1 MRRLAVVTLL
11 AALAGPAFAQEPPAG
26 QPSAPPARQARQAR
40 QPREGRGDL
49 QALGLTEDQKQR
61 LREVRRQYANDPEGR
76 RKAVREILTPEQR
89 EKLKELRRA
98 RRARQGAPQD

>member
-11 AALAGPAFAQEPPAG
+11 AALAAPAFAQEPPAAQ
-26 QPSAPPARQARQAR
+26 QPAPPARQA
-40 QPREGRGDL
+40 REGRGDL

>member
-1 MRRLAVVTLL
+1 MRRLAVLTLL
-11 AALAGPAFAQEPPAG
+11 TALAGPAFAQEAAPAPPPAG
-26 QPSAPPARQARQAR
+26 QARQAS
-40 QPREGRGDL
+40 PGRGDL
-49 QALGLTEDQKQR
+49 QALGLTEDQKQK

-98 RRARQGAPQD
+98 RRERQRAPQE

>member
-1 MRRLAVVTLL
+1 MRRLAVLSLL
-11 AALAGPAFAQEPPAG
+11 AALAVPAFAQEPPST
-26 QPSAPPARQARQAR
+26 PSTPPARQAR
-40 QPREGRGDL
+40 PGRGDL
-49 QALGLTEDQKQR
+49 QALGLTEDQKQK

-98 RRARQGAPQD
+98 RRERQRAPQD

>member
-1 MRRLAVVTLL
+1 MRRLAVLSLL
-11 AALAGPAFAQEPPAG
+11 PALAVPAFAQEPPST
-26 QPSAPPARQARQAR
+26 PSTPPARQAR
-40 QPREGRGDL
+40 PGRGDL
-49 QALGLTEDQKQR
+49 QALGLTEDQKQK

-98 RRARQGAPQD
+98 RRERQRAPQD